1 MDNLVANPKCKSCKS
16 YWKPCETDILT
27 SGLVAKTCKRCR
39 DYQKELRENRDYSKG
54 KIYVVKSLTSPEIY
68 AGSTIQTLD
77 ERWVGHHKDY
87 KRNEVLGLHKD
98 IVKDITEWYIELY
111 ELYPCKNKTELTRR
125 EGDVIKEI
133 GTLNKNIA
141 GRTVKEWRTDYKE
154 EIKKQRKQYRAD
166 HKEEIKQQNKQYNAD
181 HKEERKQYDKQYNA
195 DHADKIKERK
205 KQYNTDHKEQRKQY
219 NTDHKEERKQYYLK
233 HADKIKEEAKQYRTD
248 HKEELKEQRRQH
260 RLKKK
265 LEKQALLAIVI

>member
-141 GRTVKEWRTDYKE
+141 GRTAKEWRTDHKE